1 MSMQS
6 NVSGFF
12 FFLLGDVPI
21 KVAPCNKTKNALGLV
36 LGPYNL
42 PYAL

>member
-1 MSMQS
+1 MQS

-12 FFLLGDVPI
+12 FFLGVVPI